1 MNNPNPG
8 EYESVNMHVSSPNE
22 DKSAQVNGAEEEQD
36 PTSTI
41 LNQNH
46 HTLNQPIKSILIVH
60 LLRKPNSSQ
69 ISRTQEELGSNSS
82 GGTWSTYFH
91 SHSCSQIID
100 TLFFLSGLLFLSVPI
115 PLRVHC
121 DFKY

>member
-1 MNNPNPG
+1 MMLVNNPNPG
-8 EYESVNMHVSSPNE
+8 EYASVNMHVSSPNE
-22 DKSAQVNGAEEEQD
+22 DKSVQVNGAEEEQD

-41 LNQNH
+41 SNQNH
-46 HTLNQPIKSILIVH
+46 HTLNQPIESILIVH

-82 GGTWSTYFH
+82 GG
-91 SHSCSQIID
+91 
-100 TLFFLSGLLFLSVPI
+100 LLFLSVPI